1 MKEKLIIIFAML
13 ALAIAIP
20 YFGTMVLTGTIG
32 TEQETLNN
40 VDTGRTVSLELDG
53 TYTVMDVETYLAGCL
68 PAVLDGEEDP
78 ELWKALAVIERTN
91 IYKKMDGQGNI
102 DEADLGMRYIQAE
115 ELQSRWG
122 EKHYK
127 SYCEKIEAAVLET
140 KGQILTYDGE
150 CIDALYHRISTGATV
165 SAEELFGEPIPYL
178 VSVISSHDV
187 EAKDYMYLEYVPKE
201 QTGELKI
208 LESTEHGYVKKVLKD
223 GTELTGEE
231 MQEGY
236 QLPSRNFYIEDMGD
250 RYRIVCLGQGHGM
263 GLSIYGAMQM
273 TEEGKGYEEVLLYYY
288 PGVQLIK

>member
-1 MKEKLIIIFAML
+1 MREKLIILFAML

-20 YFGTMVLTGTIG
+20 YLGTMVLTGTTG
-32 TEQETLNN
+32 TEQETLAN
-40 VDTGRTVSLELDG
+40 VDTGKTVSLELDG
-53 TYTVMDVETYLAGCL
+53 TYTVMDVEAYLAGCL
-68 PAVLDGEEDP
+68 PAVLDGEENP

-91 IYKKMDGQGNI
+91 IYKKMDGRGNI

-115 ELQSRWG
+115 ELQTRWG
-122 EKHYK
+122 EKYYK

-165 SAEELFGEPIPYL
+165 SAEELFGEPVPYL

-201 QTGELKI
+201 QDEELKV
-208 LESTEHGYVKKVLKD
+208 LESTEHGYVKKVLKN

-231 MQEGY
+231 MQEEY
-236 QLPSRNFYIEDMGD
+236 QLPSQNFYIEDMGD
-250 RYRIVCLGQGHGM
+250 QYRIVCLGQGHGM
-263 GLSIYGAMQM
+263 GLSIYGAEKM
-273 TEEGKGYEEVLLYYY
+273 TEEGKDYETVLLYYY
-288 PGVQLIK
+288 PGVQLKK